1 VSALAQQDASRTVQE
16 HSDSAINRRFR
27 VIQLVCI
34 KKSPFNLPD
43 CREIAP
49 CDVVIVSR
57 ARKVIQSTRF
67 LMQIFSAS
75 RKIALARR
83 IEIENMPVLTDFL
96 PRGHPDERVSPEKAG
111 VFRI

>member
-1 VSALAQQDASRTVQE
+1 
-16 HSDSAINRRFR
+16 
-27 VIQLVCI
+27 
-34 KKSPFNLPD
+34 
-43 CREIAP
+43 
-49 CDVVIVSR
+49 
-57 ARKVIQSTRF
+57 

-83 IEIENMPVLTDFL
+83 IEIENMPVLTDFP